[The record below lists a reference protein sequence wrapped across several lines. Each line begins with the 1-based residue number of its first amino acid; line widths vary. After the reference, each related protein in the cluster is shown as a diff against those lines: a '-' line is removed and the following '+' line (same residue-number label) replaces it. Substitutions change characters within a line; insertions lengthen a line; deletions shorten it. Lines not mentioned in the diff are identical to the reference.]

1 MSSLRASVRIVL
13 LGTGTSVGKTW
24 VACELL
30 KELRRRSL
38 SAIGLKPVES
48 GVTDVTTGDAA
59 DLARLSAR
67 PPSPPPYR
75 LREPLS
81 PHLAA
86 RRESRSIEAEQI
98 LTYVR
103 SHESSSPTE
112 PPGVVV
118 VETAGGLFSPL
129 DASFTNWDV
138 ACSLDPARWVLVAP
152 DSLGVL
158 HDVTAT
164 LAAAAARGRSPDRVV
179 LSAARAPDASTGTN
193 AAELQRLGLV
203 PQPFALGRHDST
215 GIVGLVDALLGA

>member
-1 MSSLRASVRIVL
+1 VSLLPAPRHIVL
-13 LGTGTSVGKTW
+13 VGTGTSVGKTW

-30 KELRRRSL
+30 RELRRR
-38 SAIGLKPVES
+38 AIPALGLKPVES
-48 GVTDVTTGDAA
+48 GVTGTIASDAEE
-59 DLARLSAR
+59 LARLSAWR
-67 PPSPPPYR
+67 PTSPPYQ
-75 LREPLS
+75 LVEALS

-86 RRESRSIEAEQI
+86 RRANRTIDGAEI
-98 LTYVR
+98 LRYVR
-103 SHESSSPTE
+103 SHKSSQA
-112 PPGVVV
+112 GGAADVLV

-129 DASFTNWDV
+129 DESSTNWDV
-138 ACSLDPARWVLVAP
+138 ARALDPSSWVLVAP
-152 DSLGVL
+152 DALGVL